1 MPWCCPK
8 GIAQDGVGA
17 ARQVVLQDDPDE
29 MGGNFA
35 DIGVNIEAVSERATT
50 SFGVEMPGET
60 RGIREDQISDLVMGL
75 DSSAKVF
82 ATKRV
87 FETSGP
93 CVLDGMDG
101 LRDIVSA
108 QKPKLVTVKR
118 KDRLGPLGR
127 LGRLWPRRTILR
139 ASRSRSG
146 TL

>member
-1 MPWCCPK
+1 
-8 GIAQDGVGA
+8 
-17 ARQVVLQDDPDE
+17 

-35 DIGVNIEAVSERATT
+35 AIGVDVEAVSERATT
-50 SFGVEMPGET
+50 SVGVEMPGET

-82 ATKRV
+82 AAKRV

-108 QKPKLVTVKR
+108 
-118 KDRLGPLGR
+118 
-127 LGRLWPRRTILR
+127 
-139 ASRSRSG
+139 
-146 TL
+146 